1 MKTTLLIIFGIYMI
15 VSGLL
20 YNRMHWNE
28 RPAKEFNFAY
38 VLARIITFMAFL
50 FWGWLAYPVALIK
63 KHIIKKAIEN
73 NDQETLNKFLD

>member
-20 YNRMHWNE
+20 YNRMHWKDRNN
-28 RPAKEFNFAY
+28 KEFNFAY
-38 VLARIITFMAFL
+38 VLARIITFIVFI

-63 KHIIKKAIEN
+63 KRIIKKAIEN

>member
-50 FWGWLAYPVALIK
+50 FWGWLA
-63 KHIIKKAIEN
+63 
-73 NDQETLNKFLD
+73 